1 MEITLCDLAANKNSL
16 PESKLFLQRKD
27 FIIQLHM
34 QLLGSQFIC
43 ISNCRA
49 ADICWDGVIDVFDLI
64 MMKKSSHII
73 VFKQDMWMLIVFKYM
88 KENSIIY
95 DFCPS
100 NQRLECDEP
109 CEVRA
114 SRTAL

>member
-73 VFKQDMWMLIVFKYM
+73 VFKQDMWMLIVF
-88 KENSIIY
+88 
-95 DFCPS
+95 
-100 NQRLECDEP
+100 
-109 CEVRA
+109 
-114 SRTAL
+114 